1 MKYAVGLDGGG
12 TKTKVVIADGS
23 GRAIEAFTS
32 GPINYN
38 GQDEK
43 VVERSIEEIVARI
56 EAVCGSLEHCV
67 HICLGAAGIS
77 AVGVTE
83 RLTTA
88 IRHAGYRGGLT
99 LVGDHETALFGALN
113 QPHGIILI
121 AGTGSI
127 CYGCNEQGA
136 SHRTGGFGHL
146 IDDEGSGYSIGKQ
159 LLAALVQASDGRIPP
174 TVISDRIYEKLQL
187 PAGSL
192 KEVIGYVYDPQRT
205 KKDIA
210 ALAPVLSEACAIGD
224 AAAMGI
230 AQRSADALFELIVPV
245 ADNLGLQKGSLALAG
260 SVLLHNTFIQ
270 VALSKRLAERYP
282 GLSCTLPM
290 HDAAWGAMMMAWHFY
305 SDLKTCK

>member
-12 TKTKVVIADGS
+12 TKTRVVIADES
-23 GRAIEAFTS
+23 GRMIETFTS

-38 GQDEK
+38 GQDER
-43 VVERSIEEIVARI
+43 VVESSIEEIVARI
-56 EAVCGSLEHCV
+56 GAVCGSLEHCV

-77 AVGVTE
+77 AAGVTE
-83 RLTTA
+83 RLTKA

-99 LVGDHETALFGALN
+99 LVGDHETALYGALN

-127 CYGCNEQGA
+127 CYGRNEQGI
-136 SHRTGGFGHL
+136 SHRTGGYGHL

-174 TVISDRIYEKLQL
+174 TAISDRIYEKLQL
-187 PAGSL
+187 SKGSL
-192 KEVIGYVYDPQRT
+192 KEVIGFVYDQNRT

-224 AAAMGI
+224 AAAIGI

-245 ADNLGLQKGSLALAG
+245 VERLGLQKGCLALAG
-260 SVLLHNTFIQ
+260 SVLLDNTFIQ
-270 VALSKRLAERYP
+270 TALRERLADRYP
-282 GLSCTLPM
+282 ELSCALPK
-290 HDAAWGAMMMAWHFY
+290 HDAAWGAMMMAWHHK
-305 SDLKTCK
+305 STGTE